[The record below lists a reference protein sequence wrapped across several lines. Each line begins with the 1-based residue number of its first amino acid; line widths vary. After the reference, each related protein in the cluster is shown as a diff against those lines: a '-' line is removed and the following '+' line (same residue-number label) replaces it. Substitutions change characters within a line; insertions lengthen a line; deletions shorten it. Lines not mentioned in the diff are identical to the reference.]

1 MYVILAI
8 LALLLFVLGC
18 CVVRLKATARSARKH
33 EAVAARLSAA
43 LAQAE
48 AERREQQA
56 AADVSD
62 AITAVLP
69 AIRID
74 DQSPRR
80 VA

>member
-8 LALLLFVLGC
+8 LALLLSVLAC
-18 CVVRLKATARSARKH
+18 CVVRLKATARTTRKH

-43 LAQAE
+43 LALAE
-48 AERREQQA
+48 AERRELEA
-56 AADVSD
+56 AAEASD